1 MTKRARQKNAVHQF
15 KLITNEIDASA
26 NGAQRKKNFTLHDI
40 YKFDPLTRSQQ
51 LAFEF
56 IDSEPDCGVVLSG
69 CPGTGKTF
77 IAIYRALELVLSKE
91 TCFKKIVIVRST
103 AQSRDMGFLPGEKE
117 EKIAPFEKPYI
128 KIFDTIF
135 KFKKSYENMKEAGIV
150 EFESTSFLR
159 GNTMDDTIII
169 FDEFQNTTYSE
180 ACTVASRL
188 GERSKLIISG
198 DLFQSDLKKAEK
210 DEARKFLELMMHMP
224 MNDVVEFGPEDIV
237 RSGYVKELIKTQLK
251 LKHI

>member
-1 MTKRARQKNAVHQF
+1 MTKRARQKSAVHQF
-15 KLITNEIDASA
+15 KLISNDLEATI
-26 NGAQRKKNFTLHDI
+26 NGAQRRKNFTIHDM
-40 YKFDPLTRSQQ
+40 YKFDPLTRAQQ

-56 IDSEPDCGVVLSG
+56 IDSESDSGVVLSG

-77 IAIYRALELVLSKE
+77 IAVYRALQLVLSKE

-103 AQSRDMGFLPGEKE
+103 AQSRDVGFLPGEKE
-117 EKIAPFEKPYI
+117 EKVAPFEKPYE
-128 KIFDTIF
+128 KIMDTIF
-135 KFKKSYENMKEAGIV
+135 KFKKSYENLKEAGIV

-159 GNTMDDTIII
+159 GNTFDDTIVI

-188 GERSKLIISG
+188 GDRSKLIISG
-198 DLFQSDLKKAEK
+198 DLFQSDLKKNEK
-210 DEARKFLELMMHMP
+210 DEARKFLELMMNMP
-224 MNDVVEFGPEDIV
+224 SNDVVEFGPEDIV